1 MGNAIHDFF
10 HTRKAEKLFVL
21 SPDFDEDEM
30 PVTTLF
36 RSLREMPKLERAAL
50 KLSRGKILDVGAG
63 SGCHALALQDAGKEV
78 KAIDISEFSVE
89 TMRDRGVMDAELR
102 DLFDE
107 EFTERFDTILMLMN
121 GIGIGGTI
129 ASLPVVFNKLRFLLL
144 PGGEILTDSS
154 DLRYLFEEE
163 DGSFDIDLNAPYYG
177 EMQYQMR
184 YKDIVGD
191 MFQWLYVDFDTL
203 AFHAAQSG
211 FKAELLEKGNHYDY
225 LAKLTVL

>member
-10 HTRKAEKLFVL
+10 HTRRAEKLFVL

-36 RSLREMPKLERAAL
+36 RSLREMPKLERTAL

-63 SGCHALALQDAGKEV
+63 SGCHALALQDAGKDV
-78 KAIDISEFSVE
+78 KAIDISELSVE
-89 TMRDRGVMDAELR
+89 TMRERGVMNAELR
-102 DLFDE
+102 DLFDDD
-107 EFTERFDTILMLMN
+107 FTEQFDTILMLMN

-129 ASLPVVFNKLRFLLL
+129 ASLPVVFEKLRSLLL

-163 DGSFDIDLNAPYYG
+163 DGSFDVDLNASYYG
-177 EMQYQMR
+177 EMQYRMR

-191 MFQWLYVDFDTL
+191 MFPWLYVDFQTL
-203 AFHAAQSG
+203 SFHAAQAG
-211 FKAELLEKGNHYDY
+211 FKTELLEEGNHYDY
-225 LAKLTVL
+225 LAKLTL